1 MKYLANQQIVAA
13 LFLSLTVG
21 CSTLQSMPARMKSM
35 VSRAPDS
42 NDPLAN
48 VKANVSDDFK
58 MAKRELK
65 SADET
70 LLKYAQMREDMGN
83 HDVALDRYRE
93 LLADN
98 PDNVGARLGIARIEY
113 KNGRVHEAEE
123 ILKAAARRHPENQQ
137 VWIDMGQIQSERK
150 EYGAAIQSLQKAVS
164 IDSSSQAARFELGLA
179 MARGDRLEEAKSHLG
194 FAVGEA
200 AALYNIGFV
209 LSEAGRK
216 QEALHWFEQTL
227 DAFPNAQTRK
237 SATEMIASLGHDDS
251 RSHAGQVAS
260 NRGIPSKVDL
270 QQTSFE
276 EWKETP
282 GADGMLSK
290 TIVNVAGASK
300 MNNAAYVP
308 QAAPQPAPFQQR
320 QPAIQRVSHAPRNEA
335 NAPQWNRQPV
345 PSPVSAMPAAPGS
358 ALVDRRPVT
367 AAAGYPPQWQR

>member
-98 PDNVGARLGIARIEY
+98 PNNVGARLGIARIEY

-164 IDSSSQAARFELGLA
+164 ID
-179 MARGDRLEEAKSHLG
+179 
-194 FAVGEA
+194 
-200 AALYNIGFV
+200 
-209 LSEAGRK
+209 
-216 QEALHWFEQTL
+216 
-227 DAFPNAQTRK
+227 
-237 SATEMIASLGHDDS
+237 
-251 RSHAGQVAS
+251 
-260 NRGIPSKVDL
+260 
-270 QQTSFE
+270 
-276 EWKETP
+276 
-282 GADGMLSK
+282 
-290 TIVNVAGASK
+290 
-300 MNNAAYVP
+300 
-308 QAAPQPAPFQQR
+308 
-320 QPAIQRVSHAPRNEA
+320 
-335 NAPQWNRQPV
+335 
-345 PSPVSAMPAAPGS
+345 
-358 ALVDRRPVT
+358 
-367 AAAGYPPQWQR
+367 